1 MGSISVALLGPGPL
15 FSKVQIINR
24 LESCFSLFT
33 FYFERGVN
41 SFADNMTKLSVNK
54 TKGAD

>member
-41 SFADNMTKLSVNK
+41 SFADKYDKTISKQNK
-54 TKGAD
+54 RY